1 MHSFRAMA
9 WLTILAPLVIGAAC
23 SSPKSQPCT
32 WCDAGKADRPGA
44 SADLALAADATP
56 IPDAASEVAAL
67 DQALAVDHGVSQDV
81 PRGLAETFPQGGS
94 EAGGTDAPA
103 GEAAGLSPVPDGGV
117 LLFEDF
123 SDGKAD
129 GWRNHDWNEAGAP
142 DDDWK
147 VILGD
152 TGSVYSE
159 SSLDKSEWHI
169 VFAGASAVT
178 DQIVE
183 AKMRVVEFYDASASF
198 VAALFARYD
207 PTTDSGY
214 FAALRGDGSIIIR
227 KRLQGKSASWAAG
240 VDASIAPGIWYTVR
254 LEVLGS
260 TVNAFLDGKLVYSI
274 VDSDPLAAGTAALG
288 SYGATVEVD
297 RVLLAQP

>member
-23 SSPKSQPCT
+23 SSPQSQPCPG
-32 WCDAGKADRPGA
+32 CDAGKSDQADA
-44 SADLALAADATP
+44 SAERAPAVDSTP
-56 IPDAASEVAAL
+56 IPDTASEEAAL
-67 DQALAVDHGVSQDV
+67 DQALAVDQQV
-81 PRGLAETFPQGGS
+81 PPNQAETFPQDGS
-94 EAGGTDAPA
+94 RASAADASA
-103 GEAAGLSPVPDGGV
+103 GETAGPSPVPDGGV
-117 LLFEDF
+117 LLVEDF

-129 GWRNHDWNEAGAP
+129 GWRSHDWTEAGAP
-142 DDDWK
+142 DNDWG
-147 VILGD
+147 VTLGD
-152 TGSVYSE
+152 AGSVYSE

-169 VFAGASAVT
+169 VYAGVNAVA

-183 AKMRVVEFYDASASF
+183 ARLRVVEFYDASPSF

-207 PTTDSGY
+207 PIADSGY
-214 FAALRGDGSIIIR
+214 FLALRGDGSVIIR

-240 VDASIAPGIWYTVR
+240 VDAGIVPGVWHTVR

-260 TVNAFLDGKLVYSI
+260 TINAFLDGILVYSV

-288 SYGATVEVD
+288 AYGATLEVD